1 MRGAFTVMSKHSSMS
16 KKEKRWGG
24 DAAERLVDEFSLNH
38 IVNCVEKPRQLRTPP
53 GRVLLPSV
61 PRWLGNQRSR
71 QNDGGYPK
79 QNPANNHTNRFSS
92 SWSRQRKFDQSKL
105 IKPPT
110 CYYYRKEGHLIS
122 SCPEKRRVAQKQN
135 SMEPKPNSFIAKP
148 SSLSPASEDTPPRV
162 PRKKTQTS
170 PMSKVSGQ
178 SKSVMNIFKPFIYNG
193 SVSLSS
199 NTPDSIPIKIGETL
213 KPAVFTVE

>member
-1 MRGAFTVMSKHSSMS
+1 M
-16 KKEKRWGG
+16 GG

-110 CYYYRKEGHLIS
+110 CYYCRKEGHLIS

-135 SMEPKPNSFIAKP
+135 SMEPKPTVL
-148 SSLSPASEDTPPRV
+148 SLSHRIYLLLVKIHFPEFQQR
-162 PRKKTQTS
+162 RL
-170 PMSKVSGQ
+170 GQ
-178 SKSVMNIFKPFIYNG
+178 V
-193 SVSLSS
+193 L
-199 NTPDSIPIKIGETL
+199 
-213 KPAVFTVE
+213 